1 MHFVNGMHLWHDMK
15 SLVSVT
21 FKMGITHAHI
31 SAWKHTWCCS
41 QTTQEASA
49 VLCKLKTASEKSLNC
64 ASLHTTHSCPAC
76 VLKYNRSV
84 SLRNIGQCSL
94 HSVLYLVWFEG
105 KPISGDWPPCHHSRT
120 DSVSRKPPD
129 PSVHPPRSEIIRLPK
144 MELCLWHHVSF
155 QFFFSCWCIY
165 NFYYFILFIFAC
177 THYVQMHCLILLD
190 IYCTQC
196 PDGLWICLYALHCL
210 DPRNMPTNPLIC
222 ATHAISWS
230 PCIVSLIQTMQ
241 LRMQSILN
249 RKLRKRYLNIVP
261 PAVMT
266 SNPDPW

>member
-1 MHFVNGMHLWHDMK
+1 MHFVNGMHLWL

-41 QTTQEASA
+41 QTMQEVSA

-84 SLRNIGQCSL
+84 SLRNIEQCSL

-105 KPISGDWPPCHHSRT
+105 KLISWDWPPCHHSRT

-155 QFFFSCWCIY
+155 QLFLTGAFTIFI
-165 NFYYFILFIFAC
+165 ILFYLFLHLLVMFKC
-177 THYVQMHCLILLD
+177 TVRFYWTYTVLNAQMDYEYVYMLYIVWTPGICPQILSYVLHMRSAD
-190 IYCTQC
+190 HH
-196 PDGLWICLYALHCL
+196 ALS
-210 DPRNMPTNPLIC
+210 D
-222 ATHAISWS
+222 
-230 PCIVSLIQTMQ
+230 
-241 LRMQSILN
+241 
-249 RKLRKRYLNIVP
+249 
-261 PAVMT
+261 
-266 SNPDPW
+266 